1 MVTIK
6 NKYPMPRIND
16 LFDQLAQAKVFSKF
30 GLRSGYHQLRI
41 KEQDIQRQIQNPLWT
56 LRVLSDAF
64 WVDQCTNDVHRFDES
79 SISALLGSVHGGI
92 YQ

>member
-1 MVTIK
+1 MVK
-6 NKYPMPRIND
+6 NKYPLPLID
-16 LFDQLAQAKVFSKF
+16 YLSDQLKGAKVFSKID
-30 GLRSGYHQLRI
+30 LRSGYHQLRI